1 MREDRTPTMVYDE
14 TRLNAEATGSPAAS
28 RPWSF
33 VVDAAL
39 GPLSVTAHLGFR
51 RNKRNLTV
59 A

>member
-14 TRLNAEATGSPAAS
+14 TRLNAEAAESPRAS
-28 RPWSF
+28 RRWSF

-39 GPLSVTAHLGFR
+39 GPLSVTAHLGLR